1 MEIGRHMFRESGAPS
16 TRSMVES
23 VVLHALVLG
32 LLMLVSASLLLHTA
46 PQKKREVDV
55 VFYRPPSVAVPA
67 RASTCRRKDRG
78 PARGASTRTE
88 TETECSGRPGRAWK
102 AGTPVGSA

>member
-1 MEIGRHMFRESGAPS
+1 MATTMEIGRHMFRESGAPS

-55 VFYRPPSVAVPA
+55 VTAE
-67 RASTCRRKDRG
+67 RG
-78 PARGASTRTE
+78 EGRN
-88 TETECSGRPGRAWK
+88 SGVQG
-102 AGTPVGSA
+102 